1 MEGFTPFI
9 EMTAA
14 KGNENLKS
22 KLKCRGDNLG
32 EGKRKAKHFTIC
44 LLLQLAL
51 SLQIQILYVQSA
63 GKSCLPFLIH
73 ASQVCIP
80 E

>member
-1 MEGFTPFI
+1 MREGRSRGAVGESF
-9 EMTAA
+9 MSA
-14 KGNENLKS
+14 KS
-22 KLKCRGDNLG
+22 KLNCRSDNG
-32 EGKRKAKHFTIC
+32 REGKRKAKHFTIC

-51 SLQIQILYVQSA
+51 SLQIQILYVQST